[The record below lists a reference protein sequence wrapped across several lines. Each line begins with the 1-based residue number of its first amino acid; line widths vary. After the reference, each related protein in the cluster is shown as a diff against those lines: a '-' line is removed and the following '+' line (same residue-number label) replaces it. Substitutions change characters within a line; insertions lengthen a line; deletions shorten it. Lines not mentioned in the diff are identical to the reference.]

1 MILDRLAQ
9 AYVARTLTYPDLP
22 YLSDPAGMAGC
33 RYKALTAEIAADDL
47 RRIRQNCR
55 QEGTELFAVLLTLFG
70 ERPASLVLNF
80 GGVAV
85 FAFTLLPALLAGA
98 CEYGFRRIVD
108 IH

>member
-1 MILDRLAQ
+1 MKRVVSIVIVILLLCGIALAHPEEELGT
-9 AYVARTLTYPDLP
+9 VFRHARCLSRFIYAFHQPVGFFLP
-22 YLSDPAGMAGC
+22 L
-33 RYKALTAEIAADDL
+33 
-47 RRIRQNCR
+47 
-55 QEGTELFAVLLTLFG
+55 LLTLFG
-70 ERPASLVLNF
+70 KRPASLVLNF

>member
-1 MILDRLAQ
+1 M
-9 AYVARTLTYPDLP
+9 
-22 YLSDPAGMAGC
+22 
-33 RYKALTAEIAADDL
+33 
-47 RRIRQNCR
+47 
-55 QEGTELFAVLLTLFG
+55 LLTLFG

-108 IH
+108 IL